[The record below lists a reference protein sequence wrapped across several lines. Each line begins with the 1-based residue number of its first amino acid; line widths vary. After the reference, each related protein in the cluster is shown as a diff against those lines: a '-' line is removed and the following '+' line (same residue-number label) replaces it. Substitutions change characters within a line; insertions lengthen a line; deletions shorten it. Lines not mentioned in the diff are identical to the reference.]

1 MVRKGVPQA
10 GSGRAEGP
18 RGELGRQCT
27 HLRVWRCGGVEA
39 WRCGGVEMWRCGDV
53 EVWRCGGVEGHLV
66 LNPEFDGEAAQ

>member
-1 MVRKGVPQA
+1 MYTL
-10 GSGRAEGP
+10 E
-18 RGELGRQCT
+18 
-27 HLRVWRCGGVEA
+27 GVEM